1 LIAKSVFTLAEQTT
15 AQRWLIFTFKIIYIM
30 AKTNKGKK
38 IVTVKPH
45 KRDGKKVKGHKRST
59 PN

>member
-1 LIAKSVFTLAEQTT
+1 
-15 AQRWLIFTFKIIYIM
+15 M
-30 AKTNKGKK
+30 AKTAEGKK

-45 KRDGKKVKGHKRST
+45 TKKVGTKTVKVPGHKRST

>member
-1 LIAKSVFTLAEQTT
+1 
-15 AQRWLIFTFKIIYIM
+15 M
-30 AKTNKGKK
+30 AKTEQGKK

-45 KRDGKKVKGHKRST
+45 RRKQGGKTIKVPGHRRST

>member
-1 LIAKSVFTLAEQTT
+1 MIV
-15 AQRWLIFTFKIIYIM
+15 M
-30 AKTNKGKK
+30 AKTKEGNK

-45 KRDGKKVKGHKRST
+45 TKKVKGKKVKVDGHKRST